1 MSGILRSAGAVTLLS
16 LLLRLASIFTQSHM
30 AENLGAEGLG
40 LLQLAM
46 SVQALAV
53 TLAMS
58 GIRYS
63 ATRLIAQELGL
74 GRCQRVRRV
83 TRACAL
89 YALGFSLPAMAG
101 AFLLAEPLAR
111 FAGDLRIAPALRF
124 LSLGLPFLS
133 LNGVLGGYFTAV
145 GRPWKG
151 TAVQLF
157 EQLCGTALILLLLS
171 RPDRGTAGGCAAV
184 AGAVAAGDLASLLL
198 ALILY
203 RLDLK
208 RIPGADRP
216 CPPFP
221 MAGRL
226 LRLSLPLAFSSYAR
240 SALSTLRS
248 MLVPKALRRS
258 GVGAARALEIYGVV
272 GGMVMPVLTFASVF
286 FLALSEQLIPALTR
300 AQVRRDR
307 SGLEAAA
314 GGSLRLSLLL
324 SSGVALVLWLLSP
337 ALGRWLY
344 RSGEAGELIRA
355 LAPLVIVMYLDTV
368 VDGMLKGLG
377 LQLDSM
383 LINLGDACLTLLA
396 VWFLLPRFG
405 VPAYIAI
412 LYGSE
417 CFNFLLSFLRLSRSV
432 RTKLL

>member
-1 MSGILRSAGAVTLLS
+1 MSKKPLFAVLYIT
-16 LLLRLASIFTQSHM
+16 
-30 AENLGAEGLG
+30 
-40 LLQLAM
+40 
-46 SVQALAV
+46 
-53 TLAMS
+53 
-58 GIRYS
+58 
-63 ATRLIAQELGL
+63 
-74 GRCQRVRRV
+74 
-83 TRACAL
+83 AL
-89 YALGFSLPAMAG
+89 YALSFSLPAMAG
-101 AFLLAEPLAR
+101 SFLLAGPLAR

-157 EQLCGTALILLLLS
+157 EQLCGTALILLFLS
-171 RPDRGTAGGCAAV
+171 RSDRGTAGGCAAV

-198 ALILY
+198 ALVLY
-203 RLDLK
+203 LRDLK
-208 RIPGADRP
+208 RIPGADRS

-221 MAGRL
+221 IGARL

-307 SGLEAAA
+307 SGLEATA

-324 SSGVALVLWLLSP
+324 SSGVALVLWLLGP
-337 ALGRWLY
+337 TLGRWLY

>member
-1 MSGILRSAGAVTLLS
+1 
-16 LLLRLASIFTQSHM
+16 
-30 AENLGAEGLG
+30 
-40 LLQLAM
+40 
-46 SVQALAV
+46 
-53 TLAMS
+53 MS

-83 TRACAL
+83 TRACALYAL

-203 RLDLK
+203 RLDHRGSPWGCILIFQK
-208 RIPGADRP
+208 
-216 CPPFP
+216 
-221 MAGRL
+221 
-226 LRLSLPLAFSSYAR
+226 
-240 SALSTLRS
+240 
-248 MLVPKALRRS
+248 
-258 GVGAARALEIYGVV
+258 EI
-272 GGMVMPVLTFASVF
+272 
-286 FLALSEQLIPALTR
+286 LI
-300 AQVRRDR
+300 
-307 SGLEAAA
+307 
-314 GGSLRLSLLL
+314 
-324 SSGVALVLWLLSP
+324 
-337 ALGRWLY
+337 
-344 RSGEAGELIRA
+344 
-355 LAPLVIVMYLDTV
+355 
-368 VDGMLKGLG
+368 
-377 LQLDSM
+377 
-383 LINLGDACLTLLA
+383 
-396 VWFLLPRFG
+396 
-405 VPAYIAI
+405 
-412 LYGSE
+412 
-417 CFNFLLSFLRLSRSV
+417 
-432 RTKLL
+432 

>member
-324 SSGVALVLWLLSP
+324 SSGVALVLWLLGP

-417 CFNFLLSFLRLSRSV
+417 CFNFLLSFLQLSRSV

>member
-16 LLLRLASIFTQSHM
+16 LLLRLASIFTQSRM
-30 AENLGAEGLG
+30 AESLGAEGLG

-74 GRCQRVRRV
+74 GRGERVRRV
-83 TRACAL
+83 TRACTL

-101 AFLLAEPLAR
+101 SFLLAGPLAR
-111 FAGDLRIAPALRF
+111 FAGDLRIAPALRL

-157 EQLCGTALILLLLS
+157 EQLCGTALILLFLS
-171 RPDRGTAGGCAAV
+171 RANRGTTGGCAAV

-198 ALILY
+198 ALCLY
-203 RLDLK
+203 WRDLK

-248 MLVPKALRRS
+248 MLVPKTLRRS

-307 SGLEAAA
+307 SGLEATA

-324 SSGVALVLWLLSP
+324 SSGVALVLWLLGP

>member
-171 RPDRGTAGGCAAV
+171 RSDRGTAGGCAAV

-307 SGLEAAA
+307 SGMEAAA

-324 SSGVALVLWLLSP
+324 SSGVALVLWLLGP

-355 LAPLVIVMYLDTV
+355 LAPLVIVMYMDTV

-405 VPAYIAI
+405 FPAYIAI